1 MNSNIEIEKIG
12 QIAIAI
18 SDLKKSV
25 RFYRD
30 ILGLELLFEVPSSL
44 AFFNCGGTRL
54 MLTTL
59 QGKEEDH
66 NTSAIYYKV
75 SDINNTTE
83 LLQSKGVTFER
94 EPQFAARME
103 DHDLWIGFLRDPDN
117 NLVGIMA
124 ELPLA

>member
-1 MNSNIEIEKIG
+1 MSANIEVEKIG

-25 RFYRD
+25 QFYQD
-30 ILGLELLFEVPSSL
+30 ILGLELLFEVPTGL
-44 AFFNCGGTRL
+44 AFFDCGGTRL

-66 NTSAIYYKV
+66 NTSTIYYKV
-75 SDINNTTE
+75 SDIHSTTQ
-83 LLQSKGVTFER
+83 LLQNKGVTFER
-94 EPQFAARME
+94 EPQLAAKMA
-103 DHDLWIGFLRDPDN
+103 DHELWIGFLRDPDN